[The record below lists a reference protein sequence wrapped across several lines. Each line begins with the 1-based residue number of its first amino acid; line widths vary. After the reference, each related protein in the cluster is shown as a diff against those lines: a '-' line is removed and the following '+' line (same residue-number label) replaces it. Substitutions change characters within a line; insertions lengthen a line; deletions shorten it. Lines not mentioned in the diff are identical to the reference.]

1 MIVSNSEQWEILYG
15 LTTNGDNY
23 DNKELES
30 MGIYSWTLFLSHIRY
45 KAHLDLK
52 ENEYN
57 GLYDYYVINPYDKKT
72 KSCKRFK
79 KTE

>member
-1 MIVSNSEQWEILYG
+1 MDHDLIHCDG
-15 LTTNGDNY
+15 LDCPLRENC
-23 DNKELES
+23 
-30 MGIYSWTLFLSHIRY
+30 MRY

>member
-1 MIVSNSEQWEILYG
+1 MNHDIIHCDG
-15 LTTNGDNY
+15 LECPLRDTC
-23 DNKELES
+23 
-30 MGIYSWTLFLSHIRY
+30 MRY
-45 KAHLDLK
+45 MAYLDLK